1 MTSLV
6 ESATE
11 WAASASSADD
21 PVNRPAASF
30 AVATTTLAANATA
43 RLRKLPAWRPERTL
57 AAECRSPA

>member
-1 MTSLV
+1 MTSFV

-11 WAASASSADD
+11 WAASASNADD

-43 RLRKLPAWRPERTL
+43 RLRRFPACRPPCML
-57 AAECRSPA
+57 ASECRSPA